1 MMSTKLARQSIRTPR
16 ICAFRSRATRGKEC
30 WSERMRCSTA
40 SCWRGFHGKFCCMEL
55 GRFEQNVPCTLGTLL
70 PGGLALIRP
79 IAVLIAAMA
88 LSRPGIPAPE
98 AKQYASALNEI
109 AAKNKFDPLLA
120 VAMIHYETH
129 WFPQLVSDDGEDHG
143 LGQIRARFIGACR
156 EDEDPLHAP
165 SEACQ
170 QVKLSLLSGT
180 ENIRRMGSIIRANM
194 DFCQKRM
201 GKSKTENW
209 LAGYQGYVD
218 PIRHAYC
225 MPGPKTV
232 RVIDY
237 YDGLIS
243 KFYPKPKPKLK
254 SKSLPKSAP
263 ATKSAPAVKSAPT
276 VKSVAVAHAPA
287 PERLPK
293 GASTARK
300 QRAEK
305 PRGMP
310 GAARQTR
317 VGRGKPKRAPVV
329 NSPKRP

>member
-1 MMSTKLARQSIRTPR
+1 MD
-16 ICAFRSRATRGKEC
+16 
-30 WSERMRCSTA
+30 
-40 SCWRGFHGKFCCMEL
+40 L
-55 GRFEQNVPCTLGTLL
+55 GQLSQNVPCTLSTLL
-70 PGGLALIRP
+70 PGGFALIRP

-88 LSRPGIPAPE
+88 LSRPGIPTPE
-98 AKQYASALNEI
+98 AKQYASALNDI
-109 AAKNKFDPLLA
+109 AAKYKFDPLLA

-156 EDEDPLHAP
+156 QDDDPLHAP

-180 ENIRRMGSIIRANM
+180 ENIRRMGSVIRANM
-194 DFCQKRM
+194 EFCRERM
-201 GKSKTENW
+201 GKTKTENW

-237 YDGLIS
+237 YDGLIA
-243 KFYPKPKPKLK
+243 KFDPKPKPKTK
-254 SKSLPKSAP
+254 PKTSPKPAP
-263 ATKSAPAVKSAPT
+263 AAKSTRAVKPVPVVKSEPIAHVPAVVRLSKAAPT
-276 VKSVAVAHAPA
+276 AK
-287 PERLPK
+287 
-293 GASTARK
+293 K

-305 PRGMP
+305 PRSMR
-310 GAARQTR
+310 GAARQTT
-317 VGRGKPKRAPVV
+317 VGRGKPGHAPVV
-329 NSPKRP
+329 NSPKKP

>member
-1 MMSTKLARQSIRTPR
+1 MD
-16 ICAFRSRATRGKEC
+16 
-30 WSERMRCSTA
+30 
-40 SCWRGFHGKFCCMEL
+40 L
-55 GRFEQNVPCTLGTLL
+55 GPLLRNVPCILRTLL
-70 PGGLALIRP
+70 HGELALIRP

-109 AAKNKFDPLLA
+109 AIKNKFDPLLA

-156 EDEDPLHAP
+156 EDEDPLNAP
-165 SEACQ
+165 SDACQ

-194 DFCQKRM
+194 DFCRERM

-237 YDGLIS
+237 YDGLVA
-243 KFYPKPKPKLK
+243 KFDPKPKPKPK
-254 SKSLPKSAP
+254 PKTLPKSAP
-263 ATKSAPAVKSAPT
+263 AIKSTHKSPPAVKSVPT
-276 VKSVAVAHAPA
+276 VKSAAVAHAPA
-287 PERLPK
+287 AERLPK
-293 GASTARK
+293 GASIAKK

-305 PRGMP
+305 PRSMR

-317 VGRGKPKRAPVV
+317 VGRGTPGRAPAV
-329 NSPKRP
+329 NSPKKP